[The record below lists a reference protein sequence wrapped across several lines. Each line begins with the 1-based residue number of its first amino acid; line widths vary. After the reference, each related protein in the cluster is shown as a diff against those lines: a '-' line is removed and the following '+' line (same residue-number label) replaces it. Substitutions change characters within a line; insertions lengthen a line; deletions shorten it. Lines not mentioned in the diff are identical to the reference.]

1 MIDWRNFPPL
11 SSLRAFLAFVSTET
25 LEQAGAQIGVTHA
38 AISQQIRTLEDHL
51 GLTLVARGN
60 RRLALTAEGR
70 TLANALQAGFG
81 AIDSALRDLTAAEAA
96 RPIRVSAAP
105 ALASNWLL
113 PRLPAFR
120 ARHPDIDL
128 VVEASNDLRVIG
140 EHADVGLRFGQG
152 RWPGV
157 ESRLIFRTPVLV
169 VAAPSLVGPRGT
181 LDLPSLATLPWL
193 QELNT
198 SEVADFFSRHLIA
211 RDTQPG
217 LTSLPGNL
225 MIDAARRGQGLAL
238 IAAAFV
244 KDDIAAGTLREVF
257 RDTISEGYYLVL
269 PTGPQR
275 PAIQTFQSWILQ
287 QAAKG

>member
-1 MIDWRNFPPL
+1 MIDWHNFPPL
-11 SSLRAFLAFVSTET
+11 SALKAFLAFVGTET

-38 AISQQIRTLEDHL
+38 AISQQIRALEDHL

-60 RRLALTAEGR
+60 RRLALTDDGR
-70 TLANALQAGFG
+70 KLATALQTGFG
-81 AIDSALRDLTAAEAA
+81 AIDSALRELTAAEAA

-120 ARHPDIDL
+120 GRHPEIDL

-140 EHADVGLRFGQG
+140 QHVDIGLRFGQG

-169 VAAPSLVGPRGT
+169 VGAPSLVR
-181 LDLPSLATLPWL
+181 DLAHGDLAALAGLPWL
-193 QELNT
+193 QELDT
-198 SEVADFFSRHLIA
+198 SEVADFFARHTLASDA
-211 RDTQPG
+211 RPG

-244 KDDIAAGTLREVF
+244 REDLAAGTLREVF
-257 RDTISEGYYLVL
+257 RDTVTEGYYLVL

-275 PAIQTFQSWILQ
+275 PAIQTFQTWILH